1 MVRAVDAK
9 NVERTVRTLVSFGTR
24 STLSVQDD
32 PKRGIGAARDWI
44 KSELDKIAATSGGRM
59 TVELQSFTQEPGK
72 FPRIAKPTV
81 LTNVV
86 ATLRGTQAPDRV
98 YVVSGHYDSMCGS
111 PTDGDCDAPGANDDA
126 SGVAA
131 VLEAARVMAPH
142 PLEATVVFM
151 AVAGEEQGLVG
162 STYFAEQ
169 AKQKSVN
176 IEGMFTNDIVGSS
189 KENRVRVFSE
199 GVPSSETPEQATV
212 RRSIGG
218 ENDSASRQLARFIA
232 ETAKKR
238 VPNFQVWLINR
249 RDRYLRG
256 GDHIPFVERG
266 FPAVR
271 FTEPNETY
279 AHQHQ
284 NVRIEN
290 DTQYGDLPQFLDY
303 PFLADVTRV
312 NVAALASL
320 ALAPSRP
327 KDVRVLT
334 RRLTNDTDLQWT
346 ASSEP
351 DLAGYEVVWRETT
364 AATWEHSIAV
374 GNVTT
379 YTAKLSK
386 DNYIFGVRACDRE
399 GHCSP
404 AAYPIP
410 LRERPATPPTPPAAE
425 SNPVLRDELL
435 AMSKADQEIR
445 NRWIKDQQ
453 NPALNDEM
461 RAIDAKHVA
470 RLREIVKQSGWP
482 GKSMVGV
489 KAGGAAWLIAQHGGK
504 DFLHEMLPLM
514 KEAVD
519 KGELDGSSYALSVD
533 RTRIQDGQK
542 QLYGSQ
548 FDTQAEKCEP
558 LPIEDPEHVDE
569 RRKAVGLDPIADY
582 GKALCELYKKKP

>member
-1 MVRAVDAK
+1 VKRLALILLLATTARADSIDPMVRAVDAK
-9 NVERTVRTLVSFGTR
+9 NVERTVRALVAFGTR

-44 KSELDKIAATSGGRM
+44 KSEFDKVAATSGGRM

-72 FPRIAKPTV
+72 FPRITKPTV

-86 ATLRGTQAPDRV
+86 ATLRGTQSPDRV

-142 PLEATVVFM
+142 PLDATVVFM

-162 STYFAEQ
+162 ATYFAEQ
-169 AKQKSVN
+169 AKQKSLDVD
-176 IEGMFTNDIVGSS
+176 GMFTNDIVGSTVGDDR
-189 KENRVRVFSE
+189 KRIRVFSE

-232 ETAKKR
+232 QTANKY

-266 FPAVR
+266 FPSVR
-271 FTEPNETY
+271 FTEPNEAY
-279 AHQHQ
+279 PHQHQ
-284 NVRIEN
+284 NVRVEN
-290 DTQYGDLPQFLDY
+290 GTQYGDLPQFLDY
-303 PFLADVTRV
+303 PFLANVTRV

-320 ALAPSRP
+320 ALAPARP

-334 RRLTNDTDLQWT
+334 RRLTNDTDLQWS
-346 ASSEP
+346 ANGEP

-364 AATWEHSIAV
+364 SPLWEHSSAA

-379 YTAKLSK
+379 YTARLSK
-386 DNYIFGVRACDRE
+386 DNYIFGVRACDKE

-410 LRERPATPPTPPAAE
+410 LREPR
-425 SNPVLRDELL
+425 
-435 AMSKADQEIR
+435 Q
-445 NRWIKDQQ
+445 
-453 NPALNDEM
+453 
-461 RAIDAKHVA
+461 
-470 RLREIVKQSGWP
+470 
-482 GKSMVGV
+482 
-489 KAGGAAWLIAQHGGK
+489 
-504 DFLHEMLPLM
+504 
-514 KEAVD
+514 
-519 KGELDGSSYALSVD
+519 
-533 RTRIQDGQK
+533 
-542 QLYGSQ
+542 
-548 FDTQAEKCEP
+548 
-558 LPIEDPEHVDE
+558 
-569 RRKAVGLDPIADY
+569 
-582 GKALCELYKKKP
+582 